1 MREIKEKNYL
11 TLVSGHYCCILGRAH
26 KSLCNI
32 LYFIEGS
39 HLCIS
44 TFSQYE
50 QSTQPYKASVY
61 K

>member
-11 TLVSGHYCCILGRAH
+11 TLVSGRYCYILGRAG

-39 HLCIS
+39 HLCMS
-44 TFSQYE
+44 TLSQYE
-50 QSTQPYKASVY
+50 QSTQPYRASDY